1 MSNIEQRAVYL
12 EVEAEVRYWED
23 ATVNGQEDTDG
34 TLIPF
39 KFGKLWAPVI
49 RLSDGKVINWPE
61 GTTADIH
68 YKVCDAGEYWL
79 ADECGRI
86 AKWGGFYVPSEF
98 LCHGPDSNGYGDYII
113 FKVGPDGLIQNWR
126 RPSIEVACS
135 CDDEDDEQSK
145 WKPLVSQPNA
155 KQEG

>member
-23 ATVNGQEDTDG
+23 ATVNGQEDADG

-39 KFGKLWAPVI
+39 KFGTLWTPVI
-49 RLSDGKVINWPE
+49 RLSDGKVMSWPE

-79 ADECGRI
+79 ADEDGRI
-86 AKWGGFYVPSEF
+86 AKWGGF
-98 LCHGPDSNGYGDYII
+98 
-113 FKVGPDGLIQNWR
+113 
-126 RPSIEVACS
+126 
-135 CDDEDDEQSK
+135 
-145 WKPLVSQPNA
+145 
-155 KQEG
+155 

>member
-1 MSNIEQRAVYL
+1 MNDIATKAVYL

-23 ATVNGQEDTDG
+23 ATVNGQEDEAG

-39 KFGKLWAPVI
+39 KFGAKWCPVI
-49 RLSDGKVINWPE
+49 RLEDGKVISWPE

-79 ADECGRI
+79 ADEDGRI
-86 AKWGGFYVPSEF
+86 AKWAGFYVPSEF

-113 FKVGPDGLIQNWR
+113 FKVGPDGLIQGWR
-126 RPSIEVACS
+126 KPTIEVVCD
-135 CDDEDDEQSK
+135 CEDDDERSAWRAMKEHQ
-145 WKPLVSQPNA
+145 
-155 KQEG
+155 